1 MKNKKTDFGRME
13 DELADVSLYGEFVS
27 TFHSWVSSERQKGKV
42 KELEDISE
50 EKRK

>member
-1 MKNKKTDFGRME
+1 MKNKRTDFGKME

-27 TFHSWVSSERQKGKV
+27 TFHSWVSSERQKNKV

-50 EKRK
+50 EK

>member
-1 MKNKKTDFGRME
+1 MKNKKTDFGKME

-27 TFHSWVSSERQKGKV
+27 TFHNWVSSERQKSKV

-50 EKRK
+50 EK